1 MTENNGSATG
11 GQPGAAGAGGT
22 GGGEWYAGISDEGL
36 RGYVQTKGF
45 KDPGALA
52 ESYRNLE
59 KLQGVPQERLLRLP
73 DKSDAPEWGD
83 VWAKLG
89 RPEDPKGYELKHDG
103 DPAFADRMAAK
114 MHQLGI
120 PKSAAQGLNAEW
132 NAYVAEIIEAD
143 TNAKKAA
150 DVADMDKLK
159 GEWGQTFDANVEAG
173 RRAGR
178 EFGLNEEQFAQISG
192 ALGSAQTLK
201 LFQAIGSKLGEAK
214 GFDPAGGGQGS
225 SGFSQS
231 PEQARARIGELQ
243 RDKDWVQRYLNGG
256 SAEKDEMQRLQRTA
270 AGSQ

>member
-1 MTENNGSATG
+1 MTDNNGSAAG
-11 GQPGAAGAGGT
+11 GQPGANGA
-22 GGGEWYAGISDEGL
+22 GGEWYAGISDEGL

-59 KLQGVPQERLLRLP
+59 KLQGVPQDRLLRLP

-83 VWAKLG
+83 VYSRLG
-89 RPEDPKGYELKHDG
+89 RPADAKGYELKHDG
-103 DPAFADRMAAK
+103 DAAFAERMAGVMFDAGLTK
-114 MHQLGI
+114 
-120 PKSAAQGLNAEW
+120 AQAGKLNETW
-132 NAYVAEIIEAD
+132 NAYVAEIIEQD

-159 GEWGQTFDANVEAG
+159 GEWGNTFDANVETG

-214 GFDPAGGGQGS
+214 GFDPSGMGQGGQ
-225 SGFSQS
+225 GFSQS
-231 PEQARARIGELQ
+231 PEQAKARIGELQ
-243 RDKDWVQRYLNGG
+243 RDKDWVGRYLNGG
-256 SAEKDEMQRLQRTA
+256 SVERDEMTKLQRIA
-270 AGSQ
+270 AGGQ